1 MAGGVGTGS
10 SYGCVLE
17 LLEAMLVF
25 VQGSTGLVEKRLRAA
40 KEGVFVSVDKVGLRW
55 DVSCVVCR
63 VLAAGHLGW

>member
-1 MAGGVGTGS
+1 
-10 SYGCVLE
+10 
-17 LLEAMLVF
+17 MLVF

-55 DVSCVVCR
+55 DVSCVVCC